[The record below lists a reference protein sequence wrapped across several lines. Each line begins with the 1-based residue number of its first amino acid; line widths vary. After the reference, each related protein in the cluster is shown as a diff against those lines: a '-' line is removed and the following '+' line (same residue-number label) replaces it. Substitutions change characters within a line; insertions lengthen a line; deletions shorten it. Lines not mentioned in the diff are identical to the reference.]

1 MVEVTLVYP
10 YFRPSND
17 NSIFR
22 FPPLG
27 LGYLAAY
34 LRKNGV
40 SVNLVDCTFLD
51 QQEALNRIRK
61 SNPRIIGVQSMFSMK
76 NKSIELAEELRKDCE
91 TLVTGGPLPTTSPE
105 DFLSYFDIVV
115 NGEGEVTLYELV
127 QEIDKGGDLSRVKG
141 IWYRENGKIR
151 QTPPREG
158 IHDLDSVPFPFRDF
172 FDNKRYQN
180 YYSSKFGYS
189 ITSVMTSR
197 GCPFNCDFCSK
208 SVFGNSF
215 RTRSAQNVIHEIEA
229 VEKLGYARIWFADDC
244 FTFDP
249 KRLVTMCDE
258 MIRSRLGI
266 GWECLSRVDT
276 VNDKIAR
283 KMRQAGCIRI
293 FFGIESGN
301 DTVLA
306 IMKKHATIR
315 QAEEAVHAVKQA
327 GIQTGAFFI
336 VGYPG
341 ENSTTILDTIRFAS
355 SLPLDYL
362 SFTMPYAIPGT
373 PLFDRVSETLAAEE
387 WEEPKNLSLIK
398 HKLLFAS
405 PFSERKLK
413 LAISKGM
420 IQHYLRK
427 YLGSNYTWIG
437 KPFEVM
443 TDSIFQ
449 RIT

>member
-1 MVEVTLVYP
+1 MVTVTLVYP

-34 LRKNGV
+34 LQKSGV
-40 SVNLVDCTFLD
+40 TVDLVDCTFLN
-51 QQEALNRIRK
+51 QHEALRRMRK
-61 SNPRIIGVQSMFSMK
+61 SNPRIIGIQSMFSMK
-76 NKSIELAEELRKDCE
+76 NKSIELAKELRKDCE
-91 TLVTGGPLPTTSPE
+91 TLVAGGPLPTTSPE
-105 DFLSYFDIVV
+105 DFLPYFDVV
-115 NGEGEVTLYELV
+115 VDGEGEVTLHELIR
-127 QEIDKGGDLSRVKG
+127 EIENNGDLSRVKG
-141 IWYRENGKIR
+141 IWYKENGKIR
-151 QTPPREG
+151 RTQPREY
-158 IHDLDSVPFPFRDF
+158 ILDLDSVPFPSREL
-172 FDNKRYQN
+172 FDNERYQN
-180 YYSSKFGYS
+180 HYSNRFGYTT
-189 ITSVMTSR
+189 TSVMTSR
-197 GCPFNCDFCSK
+197 GCPFSCDFCSRP
-208 SVFGNSF
+208 VFGNNL
-215 RTRSAQNVIHEIEA
+215 RTRSAENIVDEIET
-229 VEKLGYARIWFADDC
+229 VKKLSYDRIWFADDC
-244 FTFDP
+244 FTLDP
-249 KRLVTMCDE
+249 ERLVTICNE
-258 MIRSRLGI
+258 MIKRRLEI

-276 VNDKIAR
+276 VNDEIAI
-283 KMRQAGCIRI
+283 KMKQAGCIRI

-301 DTVLA
+301 DNVLA
-306 IMKKHATIR
+306 IMKKHATTR
-315 QAEEAVHAVKQA
+315 QAEEAVHAVKRA
-327 GIQTGAFFI
+327 GIRTGAFFI

-341 ENSTTILDTIRFAS
+341 ENRATILDTIRFAS

-443 TDSIFQ
+443 TDFVFQ
-449 RIT
+449 QIT